1 MVSTIGRPSSHQMK
15 APWKEEGEEAEVLA
29 AAPELCLL
37 TYSLVFLSLWT
48 GIKPEVVLGF
58 EPAAFQ
64 TGACTVG
71 APGSPAC

>member
-15 APWKEEGEEAEVLA
+15 APRKEDREEVEVLA

-37 TYSLVFLSLWT
+37 TYSPVLLSLI
-48 GIKPEVVLGF
+48 GIKPAVVLGF
-58 EPAAFQ
+58 EPAGFQ
-64 TGACTVG
+64 TGAGTVG